1 MFAKVASPRDAQSEF
16 TVIICINHYSCRCFC
31 YLFVAGVSVLAA
43 CLPSLLRLETLNLSD
58 NVIKL
63 EGALTAWRVVPKS
76 SLHSVFA

>member
-1 MFAKVASPRDAQSEF
+1 MFAKVASPREAQFEF
-16 TVIICINHYSCRCFC
+16 IIIVCIYHYSCRCCC

-63 EGALTAWRVVPKS
+63 EGALTAWRVV
-76 SLHSVFA
+76 LRLN